1 MLLTIPFDDKHADP
15 AGEKGGNQQTSASD
29 GRNGRQ

>member
-15 AGEKGGNQQTSASD
+15 AGEEGGNQQTSASD